1 MSMESLID
9 EQRLIICV
17 GSGGVGKT
25 TTAAAIG
32 LAAARRGRRVLVLT
46 IDPARRLANSL
57 GLNQFGNEETRI
69 RLDGD
74 VRGELWAMMLDT
86 RSTFDALIN
95 RVSPDEDTRTRILNN
110 RVYRHVSDS
119 FGGSQEYM
127 ATEQLFE
134 VVTSGRYDLVVLDTP
149 PVKNALDFLESPGR
163 LVQFLDKRILSWF
176 LAPYEEK
183 RLVGRLFKGTS
194 AVVFKLLGYIF
205 GREFL
210 DELAEFLFIFR
221 DLYDGFRERHEAVI
235 ALFSKPGTTF
245 TVVCAPN
252 EPSVA
257 VARYFLAELAGRSM
271 PCAGVLMNQMHPT
284 LGREIDPKVTLLA
297 LADDLAQDLSEHT
310 ASQLMARL
318 RANHRR
324 LQGLSM
330 SEQGL
335 AKSVGEL
342 LKHGQRMWQVP
353 RLEGEVH
360 DLSALGKVFD
370 HVREVNE
377 FPSQATIE

>member
-1 MSMESLID
+1 MSLNSLLED
-9 EQRLIICV
+9 RRLIICV

-32 LAAARRGRRVLVLT
+32 LQAAKQGKKVMVLT

-57 GLNQFGNEETRI
+57 GLSQFGNEETRI
-69 RLDGD
+69 ALDEE
-74 VRGELWAMMLDT
+74 VSGELWAMMLDT
-86 RSTFDALIN
+86 RSTFDSLIG
-95 RVSPDEDTRTRILNN
+95 RVSPDAATRERILSN

-127 ATEQLFE
+127 ATEQLYDI
-134 VVTSGRYDLVVLDTP
+134 VTSSQYDLVVLDTP

-163 LVQFLDKRILSWF
+163 LVQFLDKRILGWF

-183 RLVGRLFKGTS
+183 WGVGRLFRGTS
-194 AVVFKLLGYIF
+194 AMVFKLLGYIF

-235 ALFSKPGTTF
+235 RLFSSGSTTF

-257 VARYFLAELAGRSM
+257 VAQYFLNELAKRKM
-271 PCAGVLMNQMHPT
+271 PCSGVIVNQMHPV
-284 LGREIDPKVTLLA
+284 LGEHLDPNLILN
-297 LADDLAQDLSEHT
+297 DLAQSMCSDLDPNT
-310 ASQLMARL
+310 MTQLIARL
-318 RANHRR
+318 GANHRR
-324 LQGLSM
+324 LLGLSQA
-330 SEQGL
+330 EQAFSDTIASRL
-335 AKSVGEL
+335 MENQS
-342 LKHGQRMWQVP
+342 MWQVP

-360 DLSALGKVFD
+360 DIDALGRVFEQAR
-370 HVREVNE
+370 HVAGR
-377 FPSQATIE
+377 

>member
-1 MSMESLID
+1 MSLASLIED
-9 EQRLIICV
+9 QRLIICV

-32 LAAARRGRRVLVLT
+32 LAAAKSGRKVLVLT

-57 GLNQFGNEETRI
+57 GLSQFGNEETQI
-69 RLDGD
+69 QLSEEVG
-74 VRGELWAMMLDT
+74 GELWAMMLDT

-95 RVSPDEDTRTRILNN
+95 RVSPDADTRTRILNN

-127 ATEQLFE
+127 ATEQLYE
-134 VVTSGRYDLVVLDTP
+134 VVVSGRYDLVVLDTP

-183 RLVGRLFKGTS
+183 RMFGRLFRGTS

-210 DELAEFLFIFR
+210 DDLAEFLFIFR

-235 ALFSKPGTTF
+235 ALFSTPGTTF

-257 VARYFLAELAGRSM
+257 VARYFLAELSGRQM

-284 LGREIDPKVTLLA
+284 LGLGIDPVEILGSQASELA
-297 LADDLAQDLSEHT
+297 ADLSPHT
-310 ASQLMARL
+310 ATQLMARL
-318 RANHRR
+318 GANHRR
-324 LQGLSM
+324 LIGLSRA
-330 SEQGL
+330 EQEL
-335 AKSVGEL
+335 ATSLGSFLE
-342 LKHGQRMWQVP
+342 GDQRMWQVP

-360 DLSALGKVFD
+360 DIDALGRVFEQ
-370 HVREVNE
+370 VREVNE

>member
-1 MSMESLID
+1 MSFEAMLEAN
-9 EQRLIICV
+9 RLIICV

-32 LAAARRGRRVLVLT
+32 LKAAKEGRRVLVLT

-69 RLDGD
+69 QLDND
-74 VRGELWAMMLDT
+74 VEGQLWAMMLDT

-95 RVSPDEDTRTRILNN
+95 RVSPDAETRERILNN
-110 RVYRHVSDS
+110 RVYRHISDS

-127 ATEQLFE
+127 ATEQLYE
-134 VVTSGRYDLVVLDTP
+134 VVNSGQYDLVVLDTP

-183 RLVGRLFKGTS
+183 RVVGRLFRGTS
-194 AVVFKLLGYIF
+194 ALVFKLLGYIF

-235 ALFSKPGTTF
+235 DLLSKPGTTF
-245 TVVCAPN
+245 SVVCAPN

-257 VARYFLAELAGRSM
+257 VARYFLEELSDRSM
-271 PCAGVLMNQMHPT
+271 PCAGVLLNQMHPT
-284 LGREIDPKVTLLA
+284 LGESIEPSAVLGERIESLSR
-297 LADDLAQDLSEHT
+297 DLSEHT
-310 ASQLMARL
+310 ASQLLARL
-318 RANHRR
+318 GANHRR
-324 LQGLSM
+324 LLGM
-330 SEQGL
+330 SLAEQAL
-335 AKSVGEL
+335 AST
-342 LKHGQRMWQVP
+342 LKQHLGPGQHMWQIP
-353 RLEGEVH
+353 RLEREVH
-360 DLSALGKVFD
+360 DIDALGKIF
-370 HVREVNE
+370 ELVN
-377 FPSQATIE
+377 QV

>member
-1 MSMESLID
+1 MSLELLVD
-9 EQRLIICV
+9 GRRLIICV

-32 LAAARRGRRVLVLT
+32 LHAARQGKKVMVLT

-57 GLNQFGNEETRI
+57 GLSQFGNEETQI
-69 RLDGD
+69 DLNQGGT
-74 VRGELWAMMLDT
+74 GELWAMMLDT
-86 RSTFDALIN
+86 RSTFDSLIG
-95 RVSPDEDTRTRILNN
+95 RVSPDADTRERILAN

-127 ATEQLFE
+127 ATEQLYE
-134 VVTSGRYDLVVLDTP
+134 LVSSDRYDLVVLDTP

-176 LAPYEEK
+176 LAPYEE
-183 RLVGRLFKGTS
+183 RRVVGRLFRGTS
-194 AVVFKLLGYIF
+194 AMVFRLLGSIF

-235 ALFSKPGTTF
+235 QLFANDSTTF
-245 TVVCAPN
+245 AVVCAPN

-257 VARYFLAELAGRSM
+257 VAHYFLEELNERKM
-271 PCAGVLMNQMHPT
+271 PCAGVIVNQMHPM
-284 LGREIDPKVTLLA
+284 LGANLDPSAILGGAVKA
-297 LADDLAQDLSEHT
+297 LASDLKPHT
-310 ASQLMARL
+310 STQLIARL
-318 RANHRR
+318 GANHRR
-324 LQGLSM
+324 LLGLSRAERAL
-330 SEQGL
+330 SDALG
-335 AKSVGEL
+335 KRIRR
-342 LKHGQRMWQVP
+342 GQQMWHVP

-360 DLSALGKVFD
+360 DISALDQVF
-370 HVREVNE
+370 HHARLV
-377 FPSQATIE
+377 SSA

>member
-1 MSMESLID
+1 MSLNSLLD
-9 EQRLIICV
+9 GRRLIICV

-32 LAAARRGRRVLVLT
+32 LHAAKQGKRVMVLT

-57 GLNQFGNEETRI
+57 GLSQFGNEETRI
-69 RLDGD
+69 VLDETIP
-74 VRGELWAMMLDT
+74 GELWAMMLDT
-86 RSTFDALIN
+86 RSTFDSLIG
-95 RVSPDEDTRTRILNN
+95 RVSPDAETSERILSN

-127 ATEQLFE
+127 ATEQL
-134 VVTSGRYDLVVLDTP
+134 YDIVSSESYDVVVLDTP

-183 RLVGRLFKGTS
+183 RVVGRLFRGTS
-194 AVVFKLLGYIF
+194 AMVFKLLGYIF

-210 DELAEFLFIFR
+210 NELAEFLFIFR

-235 ALFSKPGTTF
+235 ELFSGDSTTF

-257 VARYFLAELAGRSM
+257 VANYFLNELESREM
-271 PCAGVLMNQMHPT
+271 PCSGVIVNQMHPV
-284 LGREIDPKVTLLA
+284 LGQDLAPDEILYDMAQSMSDDLDPNTVNQLLA
-297 LADDLAQDLSEHT
+297 
-310 ASQLMARL
+310 RL
-318 RANHRR
+318 GINHRR
-324 LQGLSM
+324 LLGLSRAEGKL
-330 SEQGL
+330 SDEISRRLSAEQ
-335 AKSVGEL
+335 S
-342 LKHGQRMWQVP
+342 MWHVP
-353 RLEGEVH
+353 RIEGEVH
-360 DLSALGKVFD
+360 DIHALGQVFARARKVVD
-370 HVREVNE
+370 R
-377 FPSQATIE
+377 

>member
-1 MSMESLID
+1 M
-9 EQRLIICV
+9 
-17 GSGGVGKT
+17 
-25 TTAAAIG
+25 
-32 LAAARRGRRVLVLT
+32 VLT

-57 GLNQFGNEETRI
+57 GLSQFGNEETKI
-69 RLDGD
+69 HLDAEIE
-74 VRGELWAMMLDT
+74 GELWAMMLDT

-95 RVSPDEDTRTRILNN
+95 RVSPDDETRTRILNN

-127 ATEQLFE
+127 ATEQLYE
-134 VVTSGRYDLVVLDTP
+134 VVVSGRYDLVVLDTP

-183 RLVGRLFKGTS
+183 RVVGRLFRGTS

-235 ALFSKPGTTF
+235 SLFSTPGTTF

-257 VARYFLAELAGRSM
+257 VARYFLAELSGRDM

-284 LGREIDPKVTLLA
+284 LGREIQPAEVLSRVAEELA
-297 LADDLAQDLSEHT
+297 TDLKEHT
-310 ASQLMARL
+310 ATQLMARL
-318 RANHRR
+318 GANHRR
-324 LQGLSM
+324 LLGLSRA
-330 SEQGL
+330 EQSL
-335 AKSVGEL
+335 ANSLGPL
-342 LKHGQRMWQVP
+342 LGKTQRMWQIP

-360 DLSALGKVFD
+360 DIDALGRVFE
-370 HVREVNE
+370 HVRQVNE
-377 FPSQATIE
+377 IPTQSTTE

>member
-1 MSMESLID
+1 MSLATLIE

-25 TTAAAIG
+25 TTAAALG
-32 LAAARRGRRVLVLT
+32 LAAAKKGRRVLVLT

-57 GLNQFGNEETRI
+57 GLSQFGNEETQI
-69 RLDGD
+69 HLSSDIE
-74 VRGELWAMMLDT
+74 GELWAMMLDT

-95 RVSPDEDTRTRILNN
+95 RVSPDDDTRERILNN

-127 ATEQLFE
+127 ATEQLYE
-134 VVTSGRYDLVVLDTP
+134 V
-149 PVKNALDFLESPGR
+149 VKNALDFLESPGR

-183 RLVGRLFKGTS
+183 RVVGRLFRGTS
-194 AVVFKLLGYIF
+194 AMVFKLLGYIF

-235 ALFSKPGTTF
+235 ALFSTPGTTF

-257 VARYFLAELAGRSM
+257 VARYFLAELAQRDM
-271 PCAGVLMNQMHPT
+271 PCSGVLMNQMHPT
-284 LGREIDPKVTLLA
+284 LGHDIQPEDVLGELA
-297 LADDLAQDLSEHT
+297 EELGSDLSAHT
-310 ASQLMARL
+310 ATQLMARL
-318 RANHRR
+318 GANHRR
-324 LQGLSM
+324 LIGLSRA
-330 SEQGL
+330 EQAL
-335 AKSVGEL
+335 AGSLGSL
-342 LKHGQRMWQVP
+342 LGHAQRMWQVP

-360 DLSALGKVFD
+360 DIDALGRVFE

-377 FPSQATIE
+377 FPSRSTTE

>member
-1 MSMESLID
+1 MSLNSLLED
-9 EQRLIICV
+9 RRLIICV

-32 LAAARRGRRVLVLT
+32 LHAAKQGKKVMVLT

-57 GLNQFGNEETRI
+57 GLSQFGNEDTRI
-69 RLDGD
+69 VLDSS
-74 VRGELWAMMLDT
+74 VSGELWAMMLDT
-86 RSTFDALIN
+86 RSTFDALIG
-95 RVSPDEDTRTRILNN
+95 RVSPDAETSERILSN

-127 ATEQLFE
+127 ATEQLYDI
-134 VVTSGRYDLVVLDTP
+134 VTSNQYDLVVLDTP

-183 RLVGRLFKGTS
+183 RVVGRLFRGTS
-194 AVVFKLLGYIF
+194 AMVFKLLGYIF

-210 DELAEFLFIFR
+210 NELAEFLFIFR

-235 ALFSKPGTTF
+235 ELFSGNSTTF

-257 VARYFLAELAGRSM
+257 VANYFLSELESRKM
-271 PCAGVLMNQMHPT
+271 PCSGVIVNQMHPV
-284 LGREIDPKVTLLA
+284 LGQDLNPEQILSELALSMSDDLNPNTVNQLLA
-297 LADDLAQDLSEHT
+297 
-310 ASQLMARL
+310 RL
-318 RANHRR
+318 GINHRR
-324 LQGLSM
+324 LLGLSRAEGRL
-330 SEQGL
+330 SAL
-335 AKSVGEL
+335 ISARLSP
-342 LKHGQRMWQVP
+342 GQSMWHVP

-360 DLSALGKVFD
+360 DIHALGQVFV
-370 HVREVNE
+370 HARQVVGG
-377 FPSQATIE
+377 

>member
-1 MSMESLID
+1 MSLATLIE

-25 TTAAAIG
+25 TTAAALG
-32 LAAARRGRRVLVLT
+32 LAAAKKGRRVLVLT

-57 GLNQFGNEETRI
+57 GLRQFGNEETQI
-69 RLDGD
+69 HLSSDIE
-74 VRGELWAMMLDT
+74 GELWAMMLDT

-95 RVSPDEDTRTRILNN
+95 RVSPDDDTRERILNN

-127 ATEQLFE
+127 ATEQLYE
-134 VVTSGRYDLVVLDTP
+134 VVVSGRYDLVVLDTP

-183 RLVGRLFKGTS
+183 RVVGRLFRGTS
-194 AVVFKLLGYIF
+194 AMVFKLLGYIF

-235 ALFSKPGTTF
+235 SLFSTPGTTF

-257 VARYFLAELAGRSM
+257 VARYFLAELSQRDM
-271 PCAGVLMNQMHPT
+271 PCSGVLMNQMHPT
-284 LGREIDPKVTLLA
+284 LGHDIQPDDVLG
-297 LADDLAQDLSEHT
+297 DLAEKLGSDLSAHT
-310 ASQLMARL
+310 ATQLMARL
-318 RANHRR
+318 GANHRR
-324 LQGLSM
+324 LIGLSRA
-330 SEQGL
+330 EQAL
-335 AKSVGEL
+335 AGSLGSL
-342 LKHGQRMWQVP
+342 LGHAQRMWQVP

-360 DLSALGKVFD
+360 DIDALGRVFE

-377 FPSQATIE
+377 FPSHSTTE

>member
-1 MSMESLID
+1 MSLASLIED
-9 EQRLIICV
+9 QRLIICV

-32 LAAARRGRRVLVLT
+32 LAAAKSGRKVLVLT

-57 GLNQFGNEETRI
+57 GLSQFGNEETQI
-69 RLDGD
+69 QLSEEVG
-74 VRGELWAMMLDT
+74 GELWAMMLDT

-95 RVSPDEDTRTRILNN
+95 RVSPDADTRTHILNN

-127 ATEQLFE
+127 ATEQLYE
-134 VVTSGRYDLVVLDTP
+134 VVVSGRYDLVVLDTP

-183 RLVGRLFKGTS
+183 RMFGRLFRGTS

-210 DELAEFLFIFR
+210 DDLAEFLFIFR

-235 ALFSKPGTTF
+235 ALFSTPGTTF

-257 VARYFLAELAGRSM
+257 VARYFLAELSGRQM

-284 LGREIDPKVTLLA
+284 LGLGIDPVEILGSQASELA
-297 LADDLAQDLSEHT
+297 ADLSPHT
-310 ASQLMARL
+310 ATQLMARL
-318 RANHRR
+318 GANHRR
-324 LQGLSM
+324 LIGLSRA
-330 SEQGL
+330 EQEL
-335 AKSVGEL
+335 ATSLGSFLE
-342 LKHGQRMWQVP
+342 GDQRMWQVP

-360 DLSALGKVFD
+360 DIDALGRVFEQ
-370 HVREVNE
+370 VREVNE

>member
-1 MSMESLID
+1 MSLAALIED
-9 EQRLIICV
+9 QRLIICV

-25 TTAAAIG
+25 TTAAALG
-32 LAAARRGRRVLVLT
+32 LAAAKKGRKVLVLT

-57 GLNQFGNEETRI
+57 GLSQFGNEETKI
-69 RLDGD
+69 QLSDD
-74 VRGELWAMMLDT
+74 VDGELWAMMLDT

-95 RVSPDEDTRTRILNN
+95 RVSPDDDTRTRILNN
-110 RVYRHVSDS
+110 RVYRHISDS

-127 ATEQLFE
+127 ATEQLYE
-134 VVTSGRYDLVVLDTP
+134 VVISGRYDLVVLDTP

-183 RLVGRLFKGTS
+183 RVVGRLFRGTS

-221 DLYDGFRERHEAVI
+221 DLYDGFRVRHEAVI
-235 ALFSKPGTTF
+235 SLFATPGTTF

-257 VARYFLAELAGRSM
+257 VAQYFLSELAGRQM

-284 LGREIDPKVTLLA
+284 LGHEIQPADVLGGIAEELA
-297 LADDLAQDLSEHT
+297 SDLTEHT
-310 ASQLMARL
+310 ATQLMARL
-318 RANHRR
+318 GANHRR
-324 LQGLSM
+324 LLGLSRA
-330 SEQGL
+330 EEAL
-335 AKSVGEL
+335 ASALSQRLGRS
-342 LKHGQRMWQVP
+342 QRMWQVP

-360 DLSALGKVFD
+360 DIDALGRVFN

-377 FPSQATIE
+377 FPSQSTSE